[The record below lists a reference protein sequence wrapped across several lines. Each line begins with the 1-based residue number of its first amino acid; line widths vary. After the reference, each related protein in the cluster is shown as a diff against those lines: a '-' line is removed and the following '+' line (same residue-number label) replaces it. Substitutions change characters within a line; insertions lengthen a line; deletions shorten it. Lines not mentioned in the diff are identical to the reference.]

1 MIKTNS
7 RIVDFLEYE
16 NSENF
21 GYAITTNEGD
31 TLSIT
36 AEDYLNCSIT
46 GKSSEPKNPDIIGAT
61 IDEWYFYI
69 PVEKENPQRELILV
83 LETSKGPVKLSVY
96 NYNSSTNDT
105 ILAKVSSFN
114 YNSFDTVPTKVSWE
128 YRI

>member
-21 GYAITTNEGD
+21 GYAITFDEGD
-31 TLSIT
+31 TLTIT
-36 AEDYLNCSIT
+36 AEDYQNCRIT

-61 IDEWYFYI
+61 IDEWYFYRH
-69 PVEKENPQRELILV
+69 VEKENPKCELVLV
-83 LETSKGPVKLSVY
+83 LETSKGIVRLSVY
-96 NYNSSTNDT
+96 NDNSSTNDT
-105 ILAKVSSFN
+105 ILAKVSRFN
-114 YNSFDTVPTKVSWE
+114 YNTFDTVPTKVSWE

>member
-21 GYAITTNEGD
+21 GYAITFDEGD
-31 TLSIT
+31 TLTIT
-36 AEDYLNCSIT
+36 AEDYQNCRIT

-69 PVEKENPQRELILV
+69 PAENENPQRELVLV
-83 LETSKGPVKLSVY
+83 LETSKGPVRLSVY
-96 NYNSSTNDT
+96 NDNSSTNDT
-105 ILAKVSSFN
+105 ILAKVSMFN
-114 YNSFDTVPTKVSWE
+114 YNSFDNVPTKVSWE